1 MNIKASE
8 WKKNKDADLD
18 SVGLDVRTIEEFD
31 EGHISSSL
39 NVDFYNAAKFINFLN
54 DLDKNKS
61 YYVYCR
67 SGQRS
72 YSACEIMSELGFK
85 NLYNLE
91 SGYLGWVECGYETIR

>member
-18 SVGLDVRTIEEFD
+18 SVCLDVRTIEEYD